1 MMLVRFLLMATTGQA
16 LILHPSRRH
25 VVVKESSVSSILRC
39 HPGPTGTSAIILQ
52 SSLDTTAA
60 ATKTATTTTLTS
72 SDDAGIDD
80 EDRTTRRRSDESRR
94 WIPNALVE
102 ASLFASWC
110 ILIAVS
116 LITME
121 DAFVTTLSPARRGG
135 VGGSLASSSRPLLV
149 TEQQVDRHFVSSGGR
164 REWGQTTV
172 HGLGFGQTERELLA
186 QWGYA
191 DDNPMVATLPSYN
204 EIMLHHRTVNVVH
217 WTKQQQ
223 QHTPRRTSTTIDRT
237 VAAAVATTAD
247 EEVQAAVH
255 TVCQC
260 LDHVRHQLTGLAD
273 QYGWAELRQQLH
285 TPPLSDLAF
294 AAADLGRYSPL
305 MRETAGFEWGSCAWR
320 HCGALADAQ
329 EAIDELDHMLGV
341 LEPFEARFCLDIIE
355 RSLRDILAVV
365 DWNRAAPEDRRYYE
379 TLPPYESIL
388 RDERDE
394 ATVGTIDDAYLRA
407 LQDLRVD

>member
-1 MMLVRFLLMATTGQA
+1 V
-16 LILHPSRRH
+16 
-25 VVVKESSVSSILRC
+25 
-39 HPGPTGTSAIILQ
+39 HPGRGVVNH
-52 SSLDTTAA
+52 D
-60 ATKTATTTTLTS
+60 
-72 SDDAGIDD
+72 G
-80 EDRTTRRRSDESRR
+80 RRLCD
-94 WIPNALVE
+94 
-102 ASLFASWC
+102 
-110 ILIAVS
+110 
-116 LITME
+116 
-121 DAFVTTLSPARRGG
+121 TLSPARRGG
-135 VGGSLASSSRPLLV
+135 VGGSLASSISSPLIV
-149 TEQQVDRHFVSSGGR
+149 TEQQVDLHLASRGGR

-172 HGLGFGQTERELLA
+172 HGLGFGQTERQRLA

-191 DDNPMVATLPSYN
+191 DDNSMVATLPSYN

-223 QHTPRRTSTTIDRT
+223 TPRRTSPTTDRAV
-237 VAAAVATTAD
+237 VAATAATAD
-247 EEVQAAVH
+247 EEVRAAVH

-260 LDHVRHQLTGLAD
+260 LELVSHQLTGLAD
-273 QYGWAELRQQLH
+273 QYGWVELRQQLH
-285 TPPLSDLAF
+285 TPPLADLAF
-294 AAADLGRYSPL
+294 AAADLGRSSPVL
-305 MRETAGFEWGSCAWR
+305 RETAGFEWGSCAWR

-365 DWNRAAPEDRRYYE
+365 DWNGATPEDRRYYE